1 MNKNQKHKHINNVNN
16 YNNNNN
22 YYYNNNYYSNGYNY
36 KKQYSKNNNNNMNN
50 NMNNYNE
57 GKKNNNNYY
66 NNNNYNDNHNDYY
79 DSIYNQSTRKRK
91 NYRYNNN
98 NYYENNN
105 YNENNNEEMIS
116 KSINENKDKIELIKI
131 QINLRNN
138 QFKELIVYKDD
149 DINLL
154 VKQFCSDNGI
164 NENLIE
170 PLVNKIKQSLIKL
183 NIVNNYVQLNR
194 DEIVML
200 EKAKKILKNK

>member
-16 YNNNNN
+16 YNNNN

-36 KKQYSKNNNNNMNN
+36 KKQYSKNNNNLNN

-66 NNNNYNDNHNDYY
+66 SNNYNDNHNDYY
-79 DSIYNQSTRKRK
+79 DSLYNQTTRKRK
-91 NYRYNNN
+91 NYRHNNN
-98 NYYENNN
+98 NNYENNN
-105 YNENNNEEMIS
+105 YNENNSEEMIS
-116 KSINENKDKIELIKI
+116 KSFNENKDKMELIKI

-138 QFKELIVYKDD
+138 QFEELIIYKDD

-154 VKQFCSDNGI
+154 VRQFCNDNGI

-194 DEIVML
+194 DGVVML
-200 EKAKKILKNK
+200 EKAKNILRNK

>member
-66 NNNNYNDNHNDYY
+66 NNNYNDNHNDYY

-170 PLVNKIKQSLIKL
+170 PLIHKIKQSLIKL

>member
-22 YYYNNNYYSNGYNY
+22 YYYNNNYYSNGYSY

-66 NNNNYNDNHNDYY
+66 NNNYNDNHNDYY

-170 PLVNKIKQSLIKL
+170 PLIHKIKQSLIKL